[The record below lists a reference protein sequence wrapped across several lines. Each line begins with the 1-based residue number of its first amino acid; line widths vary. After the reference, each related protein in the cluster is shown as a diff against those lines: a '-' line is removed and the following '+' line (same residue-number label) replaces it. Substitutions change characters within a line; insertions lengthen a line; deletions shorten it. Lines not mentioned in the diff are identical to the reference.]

1 MRSADER
8 GIENDVDFLTE
19 LAAFLRSRWKAW
31 LHPILVVLLLAGGLM
46 VFAHE
51 LPRLIASPAGYTL
64 APVSRDDYRHE
75 GASVSRY

>member
-31 LHPILVVLLLAGGLM
+31 LHPVLVVLLIAGGLL

-51 LPRLIASPAGYTL
+51 LPRLVASATGDTL
-64 APVSRDDYRHE
+64 APVSHDDYRHE